1 MEGQTMLFHEIYG
14 TYYQVVSAILSE
26 AVDRTLTRK
35 RLNDLVQEL
44 AFGESNLTIPA
55 KLQQE
60 KWQLLRKD
68 YTTPIQRT
76 PSMPLT
82 LLEKRWLKALL
93 QDPRIALFDVD
104 DAGLEDVEPLYNPT
118 DIAVADQAADGDP
131 WTDPA
136 YIAHFRT
143 ALQAVREQRPL
154 HVKYRAANG
163 HWQRWTAV
171 PSNLEY
177 SPKDDKFRLLIPG
190 RTLNMA
196 RILECALADPE
207 APLSPPT
214 KRPED
219 RSVTFL
225 LKDQRNALER
235 VLLHFSHLEKET
247 VQLEEDLY
255 RCTLRYRAE
264 DETEMVIRILSFGPM
279 LQVTDP
285 PAFLDKIRD
294 RLQRQRALGV
304 PETHE
309 TS

>member
-14 TYYQVVSAILSE
+14 TYYQVVSAILTE

-35 RLNDLVQEL
+35 RLNDLVQEM
-44 AFGESNLTIPA
+44 AFGESSLTIPA
-55 KLQQE
+55 KLQQQ

-68 YTTPIQRT
+68 YTTPIQRA

-82 LLEKRWLKALL
+82 LLERRWLKALL

-104 DAGLEDVEPLYNPT
+104 GTGLEDVEPLYSPA

-143 ALQAVREQRPL
+143 ALQAVREQRL
-154 HVKYRAANG
+154 IHVKYRAANG

-177 SPKDDKFRLLIPG
+177 SPKDDKFRLLLPG
-190 RTLNMA
+190 RTLNVA
-196 RILECALADPE
+196 RILECSLAEPDARQTLAAREPE
-207 APLSPPT
+207 AG
-214 KRPED
+214 
-219 RSVTFL
+219 SVTFL
-225 LKDQRNALER
+225 LRDQRNALER

-255 RCTLRYRAE
+255 RCTLRYRKE
-264 DETEMVIRILSFGPM
+264 DEVEMVIRILSFGPM
-279 LQVTDP
+279 LQVTAP
-285 PAFLDKIRD
+285 QAFIDKIRD
-294 RLQRQRALGV
+294 RLQRQRALWV
-304 PETHE
+304 PETDQ
-309 TS
+309 TP

>member
-14 TYYQVVSAILSE
+14 TYYQVVSAILTE
-26 AVDRTLTRK
+26 AVHHTLTRK
-35 RLNDLVQEL
+35 RLTDLVQEMG
-44 AFGESNLTIPA
+44 FEESSLTIPA
-55 KLQQE
+55 KLQQQ

-68 YTTPIQRT
+68 YTTPIQKV

-82 LLEKRWLKALL
+82 LLERRWLKALL

-104 DAGLEDVEPLYNPT
+104 AAGLEDVEPLYDPS
-118 DIAVADQAADGDP
+118 DIAVPDKAADGDP
-131 WTDPA
+131 WTDPQ

-163 HWQRWTAV
+163 HWQRYTAV
-171 PSNLEY
+171 PANLEY
-177 SPKDDKFRLLIPG
+177 SPKDDKFRLQFPG
-190 RTLNMA
+190 RTMNVA
-196 RILECALADPE
+196 RILECALAEPD
-207 APLSPPT
+207 AKLSQSGKPPKT
-214 KRPED
+214 G
-219 RSVTFL
+219 SVTFL
-225 LKDQRNALER
+225 LRDQRNALER

-285 PAFLDKIRD
+285 PAFIDKIRD

-304 PETHE
+304 PE
-309 TS
+309 SS